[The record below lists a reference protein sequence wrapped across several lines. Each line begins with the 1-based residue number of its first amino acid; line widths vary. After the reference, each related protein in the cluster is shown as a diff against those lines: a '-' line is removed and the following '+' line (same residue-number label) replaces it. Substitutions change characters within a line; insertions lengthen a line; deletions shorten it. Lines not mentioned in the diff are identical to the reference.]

1 MSHTPNTPINTPINT
16 NDSDINRPIS
26 PTTSQREAI
35 HSAIWAIAD
44 DLRGAVDG
52 WDFKNYV
59 LDTMFYRYLSE
70 NLTDYIN
77 EEEAIKS

>member
-26 PTTSQREAI
+26 PTSQREAI

>member
-1 MSHTPNTPINTPINT
+1 MSHTPNTPINT
-16 NDSDINRPIS
+16 NDSDIK
-26 PTTSQREAI
+26 PTYLAHTSQREAI

>member
-1 MSHTPNTPINTPINT
+1 MSHTPNTPINT
-16 NDSDINRPIS
+16 NDSDINRPIR
-26 PTTSQREAI
+26 PPPHNAQREAI

>member
-1 MSHTPNTPINTPINT
+1 
-16 NDSDINRPIS
+16 
-26 PTTSQREAI
+26 REAI

>member
-1 MSHTPNTPINTPINT
+1 MSHTPNTPINT
-16 NDSDINRPIS
+16 NDSDIK
-26 PTTSQREAI
+26 PTYRHPPPTHTSQREAI

>member
-1 MSHTPNTPINTPINT
+1 MSHTPNTPINT
-16 NDSDINRPIS
+16 NDSDIKPTYS
-26 PTTSQREAI
+26 PTHSQREAI
-35 HSAIWAIAD
+35 HSAIWAIVD